1 MFYLIAGQLLWGKN
15 GGFGTALYS
24 SWVLSDIILYNYYLG
39 DRGNPSSEN
48 IHHPCLHNGVS
59 FIAVSMDHDL
69 LSHKD
74 LLDTTVAQQLDTF
87 RQNSISSSRK
97 REEKKGKSYLR
108 VVILVLLFLVH
119 PGTQTILVYSLFHL
133 QIST

>member
-24 SWVLSDIILYNYYLG
+24 SWILSDIILYNYYLG

-48 IHHPCLHNGVS
+48 RPDTAYGVS

-87 RQNSISSSRK
+87 RQNSISFSRK

-108 VVILVLLFLVH
+108 VVILVLLFLVN
-119 PGTQTILVYSLFHL
+119 PDTQTILVYSLFHL

>member
-1 MFYLIAGQLLWGKN
+1 MGALAQHFIPAGFRVTLFCIIITQGIKGIPPLRT
-15 GGFGTALYS
+15 FTTHPDTAY
-24 SWVLSDIILYNYYLG
+24 
-39 DRGNPSSEN
+39 
-48 IHHPCLHNGVS
+48 GVS

-74 LLDTTVAQQLDTF
+74 LLDITVAQQLDTF

-97 REEKKGKSYLR
+97 REEKKGKSYLL
-108 VVILVLLFLVH
+108 VLILVLLFLVN

-133 QIST
+133 QIIST

>member
-1 MFYLIAGQLLWGKN
+1 MFYLIAGQLLWGKS

-24 SWVLSDIILYNYYLG
+24 SWILSDIIITQGIEGIPPLRTFTTRPDTAY
-39 DRGNPSSEN
+39 
-48 IHHPCLHNGVS
+48 GVS

-74 LLDTTVAQQLDTF
+74 LLDKTVAQQLDTF
-87 RQNSISSSRK
+87 GQNSVSSSRK

-108 VVILVLLFLVH
+108 MLIFGVTVIIV
-119 PGTQTILVYSLFHL
+119 GTQAILEEKDRTH
-133 QIST
+133 

>member
-1 MFYLIAGQLLWGKN
+1 
-15 GGFGTALYS
+15 
-24 SWVLSDIILYNYYLG
+24 
-39 DRGNPSSEN
+39 
-48 IHHPCLHNGVS
+48 
-59 FIAVSMDHDL
+59 MDHDL

-87 RQNSISSSRK
+87 RQNSISFSRK

-108 VVILVLLFLVH
+108 VVILVLLFLVNR
-119 PGTQTILVYSLFHL
+119 GTQTILVYSLFHL